1 MSLASFRNLHE
12 RSISFAANNKTR
24 AVDSGI
30 KAKRQIENRSPI
42 DQNTMREAAETAT
55 DVADVLSTFSFNT
68 ATNFA
73 ARLVQQNEQLLRL
86 SGYTQAQA
94 EEIVTL
100 ARDAVTAPKQSEK
113 NQARVPARSLAT
125 TRSRYARESSLG
137 LSLFKMI
144 AILMI
149 VNAILLSACTPEST
163 VQTPITPS
171 STAIVV
177 EQNSTITPEHQATP
191 TVPLIAAQESP
202 LATATQVAVNTV
214 EAGPTRIPA
223 DGSGNLLV
231 ENSPAQNLG
240 HALIETKI
248 IDSVF
253 NLEVFNLID
262 ENGQVVYT
270 NSADGQQM
278 PVQIGFRLY
287 EPDTATADPNDK
299 TNDVAPYGGPGALV
313 TFSPNLTLAEIQNLT
328 REAIQDGITSAL
340 QDPLTNNGPI
350 IFVGNPD
357 GNKPGELALDPSE
370 YTEVTVVLIDG
381 KPKLMAIM
389 READGSITLVACREI
404 GLDADG
410 KPVDNGWVRVAEAE
424 SDNTATF
431 VESLLDDTTTP
442 NIVLPFFRVG
452 PLDANGRPTLAPPPV
467 LTNVS
472 TNDPTAEEQALLDTY
487 APTSFPLS
495 EVDRQTLFNSFLSEN
510 FGITDYEPTTQAQFS
525 QDIREYLGFNS
536 PTVSMTVP
544 GTESFTTPHYYLA
557 AKFLGTR
564 EYVFN
569 PDTKFTLLLFETWMK
584 FDNQYVPVLF
594 EISLEEQ
601 IARYTWTT
609 DEVGHGV
616 TGPAITGN
624 LSKIVPVINYITYQ
638 NETYQPPQSN
648 YVVLRLAA
656 QVMDNPSSYTT
667 AAFVSGTVPDGDG
680 FDAYQQSDLH
690 DLAAGI
696 EWAASPGIVSLHIQD
711 GVFQA
716 ATQQ

>member
-12 RSISFAANNKTR
+12 RSISFAANNRTR
-24 AVDSGI
+24 AVDFGI

-68 ATNFA
+68 AANFA
-73 ARLVQQNEQLLRL
+73 AGLVQQNEQLLRL

-100 ARDAVTAPKQSEK
+100 AHDAVTAPKQPEK

-125 TRSRYARESSLG
+125 TRSRYARERSLG

-177 EQNSTITPEHQATP
+177 EQNSTVTPEHQATP
-191 TVPLIAAQESP
+191 TAPLVAAQETP
-202 LATATQVAVNTV
+202 LATATQIAVNTV

-253 NLEVFNLID
+253 NLQVFNLID

-270 NSADGQQM
+270 NSPDGQQI

-287 EPDTATADPNDK
+287 EPDTTTADPNDK
-299 TNDVAPYGGPGALV
+299 TNDVTPYGGPGALV
-313 TFSPNLTLAEIQNLT
+313 TFSPNLTLAEIQELT
-328 REAIQDGITSAL
+328 REAIEDGISSAL

-370 YTEVTVVLIDG
+370 YTEVSVVLIDG

-424 SDNTATF
+424 SDNSSAF

-442 NIVLPFFRVG
+442 NLVLPFLALG
-452 PLDANGRPTLAPPPV
+452 PLDANGRATLSPPPV
-467 LTNVS
+467 LTPLISADSVTS
-472 TNDPTAEEQALLDTY
+472 GESALLSTY
-487 APTSFPLS
+487 AGNFPQTDTERLS
-495 EVDRQTLFNSFLSEN
+495 LLNNFLSSQ
-510 FGITDYEPTTQAQFS
+510 FGIENYVPTTQAQFS
-525 QDIREYLGFNS
+525 QDIRTHLGFNS
-536 PTVSMTVP
+536 ETVSVMVP
-544 GTESFTTPHYYLA
+544 GTENFTIPHYYLA
-557 AKFLGTR
+557 VKYVGTR
-564 EYVFN
+564 IYEFS
-569 PDTKFTLLLFETWMK
+569 PDLTFPMLLFETWVK
-584 FDNQYVPVLF
+584 FDGNYVPVLL

-601 IARYTWTT
+601 TTRYTWVL
-609 DEVGHGV
+609 DENGYGSAGTPIPTNQAKYVPILNHFES
-616 TGPAITGN
+616 TGSGYA
-624 LSKIVPVINYITYQ
+624 
-638 NETYQPPQSN
+638 
-648 YVVLRLAA
+648 VLRVAG
-656 QVMDNPSSYTT
+656 QIFDNPSAYTT
-667 AAFVSGTVPDGDG
+667 EAFVAGTVPGGDG
-680 FDAYQQSDLH
+680 FSPYSPENQSDL
-690 DLAAGI
+690 ANGV
-696 EWAASPGIVSLHIQD
+696 EWAIPPSIVSLFIQD
-711 GVFQA
+711 A
-716 ATQQ
+716 ALQVTN